1 MRVCQT
7 ISRVVI
13 PVLVALPAAGA
24 RAEVARDKQ
33 PAVKLVTRVYNV
45 RDLIHI
51 GTDYPY
57 KSRVRPPGWDA
68 KRPEPPRRSRGFF
81 DEEERSERRV
91 ESPPPK
97 AASQVA
103 LKTLMELIREAVPA
117 ERWATGAMCIRA
129 LGTLIVVRETEA
141 NQKKID
147 ELLSS
152 IRREVTATRTVAV
165 RARWV
170 RLDKKQLA
178 GLSGGGAKP
187 GGPIVLTEA
196 ALAKAGDVTLC
207 RAMTT
212 GFDGQLISAASGN
225 GQNLVIGAEPL
236 VAEAAVAV
244 TPVVERMLWGV
255 VLEVRAV
262 LTGDSGQVTLTVRSM
277 LSELKQTRILPL
289 GPLASVPKQ
298 HQLALGSTDA
308 RGAGGERRKITVP
321 GRSRQAVDA
330 LQLPDY
336 LVHSLRA
343 TVRVPLDRP
352 VLVGGMTAP
361 AGAAAPAS
369 KPAPKTDTMIYL
381 ILEASASKGAKR

>member
-1 MRVCQT
+1 M
-7 ISRVVI
+7 IFRVVI
-13 PVLVALPAAGA
+13 LALVALSAAGA
-24 RAEVARDKQ
+24 RAEAASDKQ
-33 PAVKLVTRVYNV
+33 PTVKLVTRVYNV
-45 RDLIHI
+45 RDLIHV

-68 KRPEPPRRSRGFF
+68 KRPDSARWRRGFLG
-81 DEEERSERRV
+81 DVERSGRRV

-97 AASQVA
+97 AASQTA
-103 LKTLMELIREAVPA
+103 LDTLMELVREAVPA
-117 ERWATGAMCIRA
+117 ERWATGAMRIRA

-178 GLSGGGAKP
+178 GLSGGGGAKP

-196 ALAKAGDVTLC
+196 ALAKAGAVTLC

-212 GFDGQLISAASGN
+212 GFDGQLISVASGN

-236 VAEAAVAV
+236 VADAAAAV
-244 TPVVERMLWGV
+244 TPVVEQMLWGV

-262 LTGDSGQVTLTVRSM
+262 LTGKNGQVTLTVRSM
-277 LSELKQTRILPL
+277 LSELKQMRTHAL
-289 GPLASVPKQ
+289 GPMAEVPKQ
-298 HQLALGSTDA
+298 HQLALGSTDGV
-308 RGAGGERRKITVP
+308 GAGAERRKITVP
-321 GRSRQAVDA
+321 GRIRQAVDA

-343 TVRVPLDRP
+343 TVRVPLGQP

-361 AGAAAPAS
+361 AAAAAPAS
-369 KPAPKTDTMIYL
+369 KPLPKTDATIYL